1 MKDSIRR
8 RPSPALVVATLALFV
23 ALGGTSYAAI
33 ALPRDSVGTIQ
44 LKAGAVT
51 SPKVRDGSLSAIDL
65 SPAARRAL
73 MGRAGAQGPAGPKGD
88 PGADGISGY
97 EIVEAQSSYD
107 SNSPKK
113 IIVACPEGKRILGGS
128 AAAWARA
135 LLRAPAG
142 VALTT
147 SDSLGDRS
155 WIAAAQELVP
165 TDEEWYVHATAICA
179 IALTRR

>member
-1 MKDSIRR
+1 MKHSIRH
-8 RPSPALVVATLALFV
+8 RPSPALVVATVALFV
-23 ALGGTSYAAI
+23 ALSGTSYAAI
-33 ALPRDSVGTIQ
+33 TLPRDSVGTIQ

-73 MGRAGAQGPAGPKGD
+73 TGRAGPQGPAGPKGD
-88 PGADGISGY
+88 PGAEGISGY
-97 EIVEAQSSYD
+97 EIVVGQSAYD
-107 SNSPKK
+107 SNSPKSV
-113 IIVACPEGKRILGGS
+113 IVSCPEGKRLLGGS

-135 LLRAPAG
+135 YVRAPAG

-147 SDSLGDRS
+147 SDSLGDRA
-155 WIAAAQELVP
+155 WIAAAHEIVP

-179 IALTRR
+179 VAR